1 MFNRLF
7 GKKKTDAKNASSE
20 QVVEPEKSSQE
31 KAMESMMTIKK
42 TITDLQKK

>member
-20 QVVEPEKSSQE
+20 QVVEPEKSSQD
-31 KAMESMMTIKK
+31 KATESMMTIKK

>member
-7 GKKKTDAKNASSE
+7 GKKKTDAKNTSSE

-42 TITDLQKK
+42 TINDLQKK